1 MREAPSRGRGAARR
15 MGAAGAAVGGKS
27 RWKPS
32 LRWYDPDQ
40 VPRVGHSLSAPKG
53 TPRLGDPLGSI
64 QVHGSPH
71 GGERQPN
78 VGSGNGG
85 GRPGRRWRRS
95 GPTSSEVFPP
105 VASYR
110 SKVTL

>member
-1 MREAPSRGRGAARR
+1 MRETPSRGRGAAR

-53 TPRLGDPLGSI
+53 TPRLCDPLGSI
-64 QVHGSPH
+64 QVHGSPRCC
-71 GGERQPN
+71 ERQPRAGPGEGKGRAWQGLES
-78 VGSGNGG
+78 VSLTYVTSREERRLSG
-85 GRPGRRWRRS
+85 
-95 GPTSSEVFPP
+95 
-105 VASYR
+105 
-110 SKVTL
+110 